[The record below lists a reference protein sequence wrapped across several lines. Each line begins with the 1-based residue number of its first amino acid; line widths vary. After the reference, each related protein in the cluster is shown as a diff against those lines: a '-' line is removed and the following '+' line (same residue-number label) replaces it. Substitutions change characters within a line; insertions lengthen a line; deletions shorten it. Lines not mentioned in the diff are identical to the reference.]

1 MRKVK
6 QLEIHL
12 WFHEG
17 QGRIQYNQGWNQK
30 FILGGSINQLIE
42 QQQPLQYT
50 IHNNQLQY
58 TIHNSQNSNSH
69 SNTQY
74 ATTSSNTQY
83 TTPIHNTQQPALIH
97 NTQLT
102 EQQQPHQICT
112 NQPTLTTTTIFTS
125 NLYPNP
131 RYPHQIFATHSTNQ
145 LHLILIINE
154 IKIPQSTVIAQEK
167 SI

>member
-74 ATTSSNTQY
+74 
-83 TTPIHNTQQPALIH
+83 TTPMH
-97 NTQLT
+97 NTQLQYT
-102 EQQQPHQICT
+102 IRNNQLQYTIHNSQNNNSHIKFVPISQLSPQQLFLHQICT
-112 NQPTLTTTTIFTS
+112 QTHGTHIKFLQPTQ
-125 NLYPNP
+125 
-131 RYPHQIFATHSTNQ
+131 QISYT
-145 LHLILIINE
+145 
-154 IKIPQSTVIAQEK
+154 
-167 SI
+167 